1 MTTQIENQHPL
12 GLINKQADYKN
23 LLTELM
29 NMAKKQ
35 GVTQTE
41 ASISHDTG
49 FSVTV
54 RNQEVETIE
63 HNRNKSLGINVY
75 FGRKKG
81 SASTSDF
88 SSQAIKSTFEAA
100 CHIARFTTEDPFNGL
115 AESQFLEKSPSDLDL
130 CHPWSIDPQNAIALG
145 KECEANALAIDNRLT
160 FSEGVSLSTQEAI
173 YVYAN
178 SHGFLAGYPS
188 SLHNISCNLIAK
200 DKMGMQR
207 DGSFTINRNPDQL
220 QSIEKLAKEAAD
232 NTVKRLSAR
241 RISTCQVPVIYH
253 SEIAPGL
260 IRTFLEAISGGIL
273 YRNASFLVDHI
284 GKSVFA
290 KRISIYEKPHLLS
303 ALGSAP
309 FDDEGVRTSD
319 RVLIDEGILCGYL
332 LNSYSARKLGLQT
345 TGNAG
350 GFHNILLKTSQF
362 KLNDLLKEMEKGLLV
377 TEVMGQGIN
386 LVTGDYSRG
395 AAGFWV
401 ENGEIL
407 FPVEEITIAGN
418 LKDMYQNIVAIG
430 NDINYKS
437 TIQTGSILLENMMI
451 AGTQNYQI
459 EQ

>member
-1 MTTQIENQHPL
+1 MSTQLEHQYPE
-12 GLINKQADYKN
+12 GLVNKQSEYKN
-23 LLTELM
+23 LLSELM
-29 NMAKKQ
+29 IKAKTQ
-35 GVTQTE
+35 GVTQAE
-41 ASISHDTG
+41 ASVSFDTG

-63 HNRNKSLGINVY
+63 HNRNKNLGINVY
-75 FGRKKG
+75 FGHKKG

-88 SSQAIKSTFEAA
+88 SPKAIKSTFEAA
-100 CHIARFTTEDPFNGL
+100 CHLARFTTEDPFSGL
-115 AESQFLEKSPSDLDL
+115 AEPTFLENTPADLKL
-130 CHPWSIDPQNAIALG
+130 YHPWSIDPQNAIALG
-145 KECEANALAIDNRLT
+145 KECESNALAIDQRLT
-160 FSEGVSLSTQEAI
+160 FSEGVNLSTQEAI

-207 DGSFTINRNPDQL
+207 DGSFTINRNPKQL
-220 QSIEKLAKEAAD
+220 QSIVKLAKDAAD
-232 NTVKRLSAR
+232 NTLKRLSAKR
-241 RISTCQVPVIYH
+241 LSTCQVPVIFH
-253 SEIAPGL
+253 SEIASGL
-260 IRTFLEAISGGIL
+260 IRTFLGAISGGNL
-273 YRNASFLVDHI
+273 YRNASFLINHI
-284 GKSVFA
+284 GKSVFT
-290 KRISIYEKPHLLS
+290 KKISIYEKPHLLG
-303 ALGSAP
+303 ALGSTP

-319 RVLIDEGILCGYL
+319 RILIDEGILSGYL
-332 LNSYSARKLGLQT
+332 LNSYSARKLGLET

-362 KLNDLLKEMEKGLLV
+362 ELRDLLKQMEKGLLI

-395 AAGFWV
+395 AAGFWI

-430 NDINYKS
+430 NDINIKS
-437 TIQTGSILLENMMI
+437 SIQTGSILLENMMV
-451 AGTQNYQI
+451 AGTQ
-459 EQ
+459 